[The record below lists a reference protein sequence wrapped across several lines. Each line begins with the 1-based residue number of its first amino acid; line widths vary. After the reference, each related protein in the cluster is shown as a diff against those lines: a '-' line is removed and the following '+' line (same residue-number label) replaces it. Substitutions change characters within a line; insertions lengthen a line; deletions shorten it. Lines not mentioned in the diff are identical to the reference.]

1 MSSTSDA
8 AQIQSIEQHVEGL
21 RNALNRARM
30 LRLLILVVLVAVLVG
45 IVFSFMGLA
54 KRVSSESFVNEV
66 TSLAQK
72 HVTDHQGD
80 YEKEMKQ
87 FMDKSYPVVS
97 SAFTAQAQKDLP
109 KFTEAFNKERDVF
122 ITNLRDRMDEKLAV
136 KYKELLKQH
145 EDMIVAEFPELK
157 DQATRER
164 VLANFQLVIEKLV
177 KRNYGDQFDE
187 ESKKLIAL
195 WESFPAAEEPGP
207 NDPKLEEKLLE
218 HALQV
223 AAGVMTTVQQANSS
237 GAPLTASPN
246 TPSEAAP
253 AATTAAA
260 PPKTNPGEGRKIPAP
275 GEGSAEP
282 PATTAEA
289 PKADTPNSEAPKTET
304 EKPAAEPG
312 RTPPTPN
319 ETPKN

>member
-8 AQIQSIEQHVEGL
+8 AHIQSIEQHVESL

-30 LRLLILVVLVAVLVG
+30 LRLLILVVLIAVLVG
-45 IVFSFMGLA
+45 IVISFMNLA

-66 TSLAQK
+66 TTLAQK
-72 HVTDHQGD
+72 HVTDHQD
-80 YEKEMKQ
+80 VYEKEMKQ
-87 FMDKSYPVVS
+87 FVDKSYPVVS
-97 SAFTAQAQKDLP
+97 KAFTTQAQNDLP

-122 ITNLRDRMDEKLAV
+122 VTNLRDRMDEKLAV

-145 EDMIVAEFPELK
+145 EAMIVAEFPELK

-187 ESKKLIAL
+187 ESKKLITL

-223 AAGVMTTVQQANSS
+223 AAGVMSTVQQTSTVSAPITPAANPVATES
-237 GAPLTASPN
+237 
-246 TPSEAAP
+246 AP
-253 AATTAAA
+253 AASTAAA
-260 PPKTNPGEGRKIPAP
+260 PPKTNAGEGRKIPQPTDGA
-275 GEGSAEP
+275 GDAK
-282 PATTAEA
+282 PATESTEAAKPADA
-289 PKADTPNSEAPKTET
+289 PKSET
-304 EKPAAEPG
+304 EKPKEGPG
-312 RTPPTPN
+312 RPLPPPN
-319 ETPKN
+319 DAPKS